1 MTLAKEGLLALLV
14 ALWIAGLVQ
23 QLGSWPTTIAYV
35 AISLIM
41 AGLVFGNRLVL
52 RTAPRR
58 NRRR

>member
-14 ALWIAGLVQ
+14 ALWIAGLWQ
-23 QLGSWPTTIAYV
+23 QIGSWPTTIAYV

-52 RTAPRR
+52 RPARR